1 MPALNIPAPHEIT
14 AEWLTDALRSAGTIT
29 DASVTSFELASDI
42 AAGVGF
48 MGLLGR
54 LSVEYDKENAGPK
67 SIIAKFPAAAPE
79 NREIAQIF
87 RFYEIE
93 ARFYEQIADGIELRT
108 PRRYYSDINLDSGDF
123 ILLLEDLAPAQVADQ
138 IAGLSHDQVQLA
150 TLELAKFHASWWEDP
165 RLEEYDWM
173 WSINHPVRAA
183 TSQQSY
189 QQAWGPFVESFGKAV
204 PPEILEIGER
214 FGEQMIDILNK
225 LAAKP
230 RTITHGDYRPDN
242 LFFATPEGGDP
253 LTVIDWQIMSI
264 GRGAFDFAYFLNGT
278 LPPTERKA
286 RESELMKLYH
296 NTLVA
301 GGVTGYSFDEC
312 WEDYRISTLFC
323 WLYTVIALGSLDV
336 ANERGLALFTANI
349 ERNVAAMTDLNA
361 GELLPSEPRR

>member
-1 MPALNIPAPHEIT
+1 MPELNIPAPNEIT
-14 AEWLTDALRSAGTIT
+14 AEWLTKALRSAGTIT
-29 DASVTSFELASDI
+29 DASVSSFDLESDI

-54 LSVEYDKENAGPK
+54 LSVTYDKEDGGPK
-67 SIIAKFPAAAPE
+67 SVIAKFPAAAPE

-93 ARFYEQIADGIELRT
+93 TRFYEQIADGIELRT
-108 PRRYYSDINLDSGDF
+108 PKRYYSDIDLDSGDF

-138 IAGLSHDQVQLA
+138 IAGLSQDQVKLA
-150 TLELAKFHASWWEDP
+150 TRELAKFHASWWDSP
-165 RLEEYDWM
+165 RLEEYAWM
-173 WSINHPVRAA
+173 WSIDDPVRAA

-189 QQAWGPFVESFGKAV
+189 QQAWGPFVESFGKVV

-214 FGEQMIDILNK
+214 FGEKMISILNQ

-230 RTITHGDYRPDN
+230 RTISHGDYRPDN
-242 LFFATPEGGDP
+242 LFFATPEGGAP

-264 GRGAFDFAYFLNGT
+264 SRGAFDFAYFLNGT
-278 LPPTERKA
+278 LPPAERQA
-286 RESELMKLYH
+286 HESDLIKLYH
-296 NTLVA
+296 GTLVDA
-301 GGVTGYSFDEC
+301 GVTGYSFDQC

-349 ERNVAAMTDLNA
+349 ERNVSAMTDLNV
-361 GELLPSEPRR
+361 GELLPA